1 MELKYIVIMCIAS
14 FICGFVAAEI
24 LQYRKQ
30 NKGKISWT
38 KQ

>member
-1 MELKYIVIMCIAS
+1 MEFEVVVILCIAS

-38 KQ
+38 K